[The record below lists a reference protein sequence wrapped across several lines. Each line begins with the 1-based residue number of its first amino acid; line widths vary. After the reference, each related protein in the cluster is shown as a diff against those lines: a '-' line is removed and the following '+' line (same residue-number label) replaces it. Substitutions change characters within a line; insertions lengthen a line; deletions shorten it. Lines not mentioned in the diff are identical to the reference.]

1 MCIQIFIPAFNF
13 YNLVIVPDIL
23 IIFLTYIGFYY
34 GRFYVIIL
42 GFFIGI
48 SQDFITQVELMGAM
62 AFTKSA
68 IGFGLGT
75 LALYRNVWSG
85 NIRMFFIFLL
95 YNLHFLIYYFIKFS
109 GVPISSS
116 IYIQVVLIHSLVSF
130 AILFVIDKSFFNNEI
145 TLKLLRD
152 DEEGNP
158 YDFLTQYSF

>member
-1 MCIQIFIPAFNF
+1 MNNKIAIQIIILTIIVMCIQIFIPAFNF

-145 TLKLLRD
+145 TLK
-152 DEEGNP
+152 
-158 YDFLTQYSF
+158 

>member
-1 MCIQIFIPAFNF
+1 MNNKIAIQIIILTIIVMCIQIFIPAFNF

-116 IYIQVVLIHSLVSF
+116 IYMQVVLIHSLVSF

-145 TLKLLRD
+145 TFK
-152 DEEGNP
+152 
-158 YDFLTQYSF
+158 

>member
-1 MCIQIFIPAFNF
+1 MKYKVALQIVVMTIAVMCIQIFIPAFNF
-13 YNLVIVPDIL
+13 YHLVIVPDIL

-42 GFFIGI
+42 GFLIGI

-75 LALYRNVWSG
+75 LALYRNIWSR
-85 NIRMFFIFLL
+85 NIRMLFIFLL
-95 YNLHFLIYYFIKFS
+95 YNLHFLVYYFIKFS

-116 IYIQVVLIHSLVSF
+116 IYIQVILIHTLLSF
-130 AILFVIDKSFFNNEI
+130 AILIVIDKSFFNNKI
-145 TLKLLRD
+145 TLK
-152 DEEGNP
+152 
-158 YDFLTQYSF
+158 

>member
-1 MCIQIFIPAFNF
+1 MNNKIAIQIIILTIIVMCIQIFIPAFNF

-23 IIFLTYIGFYY
+23 IIFLTYIGYYY

-42 GFFIGI
+42 GFFMGI
-48 SQDFITQVELMGAM
+48 SQDLITQVELMGAM

-145 TLKLLRD
+145 TLK
-152 DEEGNP
+152 
-158 YDFLTQYSF
+158 

>member
-1 MCIQIFIPAFNF
+1 MKNKVVLQIVIMTIVVMCIQIFIPAFNF

-42 GFFIGI
+42 GFLIGI

-75 LALYRNVWSG
+75 LALYRNIWSG
-85 NIRMFFIFLL
+85 IIRMLFIFLL
-95 YNLHFLIYYFIKFS
+95 YNLHFLIFYFINFS

-116 IYIQVVLIHSLVSF
+116 IYIQVVLIHSLLSF
-130 AILFVIDKSFFNNEI
+130 AILFVIDKSFFNNKI
-145 TLKLLRD
+145 TLK
-152 DEEGNP
+152 
-158 YDFLTQYSF
+158 

>member
-1 MCIQIFIPAFNF
+1 MNNKIAIQIIILTIFVMCIQIFIPAFNF
-13 YNLVIVPDIL
+13 FNLVIVPDIL

-34 GRFYVIIL
+34 GRFYVIIF
-42 GFFIGI
+42 GFFMGI

-75 LALYRNVWSG
+75 LALYRNIWSG
-85 NIRMFFIFLL
+85 NIRMLFIFLL

-116 IYIQVVLIHSLVSF
+116 IYIQVALIHSLVSF

-145 TLKLLRD
+145 TFK
-152 DEEGNP
+152 
-158 YDFLTQYSF
+158 

>member
-1 MCIQIFIPAFNF
+1 MNNKIAIQIIILTIIVMCIQIFIPAFNF

-42 GFFIGI
+42 GFFMGI

-116 IYIQVVLIHSLVSF
+116 IYIQVALIHSLVSF

-145 TLKLLRD
+145 TLK
-152 DEEGNP
+152 
-158 YDFLTQYSF
+158 

>member
-1 MCIQIFIPAFNF
+1 MNNKIAIQIIILTIIVMCIQIFIPAFNF

-75 LALYRNVWSG
+75 LVLYRNVWSG

-130 AILFVIDKSFFNNEI
+130 AILFVIDKSFLNNEI
-145 TLKLLRD
+145 TLK
-152 DEEGNP
+152 
-158 YDFLTQYSF
+158 

>member
-1 MCIQIFIPAFNF
+1 MNNKIAIQIIILTIIVMCIQIFIPVFNF

-42 GFFIGI
+42 GFLIGI

-145 TLKLLRD
+145 TLK
-152 DEEGNP
+152 
-158 YDFLTQYSF
+158 

>member
-1 MCIQIFIPAFNF
+1 MNNKIAIQIIILTIFVMCIQIFIPAFNF

-145 TLKLLRD
+145 TLK
-152 DEEGNP
+152 
-158 YDFLTQYSF
+158 

>member
-1 MCIQIFIPAFNF
+1 MNNKIAIQIIILTIIVMCIQIFIPAFNF

-130 AILFVIDKSFFNNEI
+130 AILSVIDKSFFNNEI
-145 TLKLLRD
+145 TLK
-152 DEEGNP
+152 
-158 YDFLTQYSF
+158 

>member
-1 MCIQIFIPAFNF
+1 MKNKFSIQIIIMTIVVMCIQIFIPAFNF
-13 YNLVIVPDIL
+13 YKLVIVPDIL

-42 GFFIGI
+42 GFLFGL

-75 LALYRNVWSG
+75 LALYRNIWSG
-85 NIRMFFIFLL
+85 NIRMLFIFLL
-95 YNLHFLIYYFIKFS
+95 YNLHFLVFYFINFS

-116 IYIQVVLIHSLVSF
+116 IYIQVVLIHSLLSF
-130 AILFVIDKSFFNNEI
+130 AILFVIDKSFFNNKI
-145 TLKLLRD
+145 TLK
-152 DEEGNP
+152 
-158 YDFLTQYSF
+158 

>member
-1 MCIQIFIPAFNF
+1 MNNKIAIQIIILTIIVMCVQIFIPVFNF

-42 GFFIGI
+42 GFFMGI

-145 TLKLLRD
+145 TLK
-152 DEEGNP
+152 
-158 YDFLTQYSF
+158 

>member
-1 MCIQIFIPAFNF
+1 MNNKVTLQIIVMTIVVMGIQMFIPAFNF
-13 YNLVIVPDIL
+13 YKLVIIPDVL

-42 GFFIGI
+42 GFLLGI

-68 IGFGLGT
+68 VGFGLGT
-75 LALYRNVWSG
+75 LVLYRNVWSG
-85 NIRMFFIFLL
+85 NVRMLFIFLM

-130 AILFVIDKSFFNNEI
+130 TILVVIDKSFFNNEI
-145 TLKLLRD
+145 TLK
-152 DEEGNP
+152 
-158 YDFLTQYSF
+158 

>member
-1 MCIQIFIPAFNF
+1 MNNKIAIQIIILTIIVMCIQLFIPAFNF

-42 GFFIGI
+42 GFFMGI

-116 IYIQVVLIHSLVSF
+116 IYIQVVLIHSLASF

-145 TLKLLRD
+145 TLK
-152 DEEGNP
+152 
-158 YDFLTQYSF
+158 

>member
-1 MCIQIFIPAFNF
+1 MTIVVMGIQMFIPAFNF
-13 YNLVIVPDIL
+13 YKLVIIPDVL

-42 GFFIGI
+42 GFLLGI

-109 GVPISSS
+109 GVPISPS
-116 IYIQVVLIHSLVSF
+116 IYIQVALIHSFVSF

-145 TLKLLRD
+145 TLK
-152 DEEGNP
+152 
-158 YDFLTQYSF
+158 

>member
-1 MCIQIFIPAFNF
+1 MNNKIAIQIIILTIIVMCIQIFIPAFNF

-42 GFFIGI
+42 GFFMGI

-75 LALYRNVWSG
+75 LALYQNVWSG

-116 IYIQVVLIHSLVSF
+116 IYIQIVLIHSLVSF

-145 TLKLLRD
+145 TLK
-152 DEEGNP
+152 
-158 YDFLTQYSF
+158 

>member
-1 MCIQIFIPAFNF
+1 MKYKVALQIVVMTIVVMCIQIFIPAFNF
-13 YNLVIVPDIL
+13 YHLVIVPDIL

-42 GFFIGI
+42 GFLIGI

-75 LALYRNVWSG
+75 LALYRSIWSG
-85 NIRMFFIFLL
+85 NIRMLFIFLL
-95 YNLHFLIYYFIKFS
+95 YNLHFLVYYFIKFS

-116 IYIQVVLIHSLVSF
+116 IYIQVILIHTLLSF
-130 AILFVIDKSFFNNEI
+130 AILFVIDKSFFNNKI
-145 TLKLLRD
+145 TLK
-152 DEEGNP
+152 
-158 YDFLTQYSF
+158 

>member
-1 MCIQIFIPAFNF
+1 MNNKIAIQIIILTIIVMCIQIFIPAFIF
-13 YNLVIVPDIL
+13 YNLIIVPDIL

-109 GVPISSS
+109 GVPIASS
-116 IYIQVVLIHSLVSF
+116 IYIQVVLIHSLLSL

-145 TLKLLRD
+145 TLK
-152 DEEGNP
+152 
-158 YDFLTQYSF
+158 

>member
-1 MCIQIFIPAFNF
+1 MNNKIAIQIIILTIIVMCIQIFIPAFNF

-42 GFFIGI
+42 GFLMGI

-109 GVPISSS
+109 GVPISLL
-116 IYIQVVLIHSLVSF
+116 IYIQVILIHSLLSF

-145 TLKLLRD
+145 TLK
-152 DEEGNP
+152 
-158 YDFLTQYSF
+158 

>member
-1 MCIQIFIPAFNF
+1 MNNKIAIQIIILTIIVMCIQIFIPAFNF

-42 GFFIGI
+42 GFFMGI

-85 NIRMFFIFLL
+85 NIRIFFIFLL

-145 TLKLLRD
+145 TLK
-152 DEEGNP
+152 
-158 YDFLTQYSF
+158 

>member
-1 MCIQIFIPAFNF
+1 MNNKIAIQIIILTIIVMCIQIFIPAFNF

-42 GFFIGI
+42 GFFMGI

-62 AFTKSA
+62 AFTKST

-85 NIRMFFIFLL
+85 SIRMFFIFLL

-145 TLKLLRD
+145 TLK
-152 DEEGNP
+152 
-158 YDFLTQYSF
+158 

>member
-1 MCIQIFIPAFNF
+1 MNNKIAIQIIILIIIVMCIQLFIPAFNF

-42 GFFIGI
+42 GFVIGI

-85 NIRMFFIFLL
+85 NTRMFFIFLL

-145 TLKLLRD
+145 TLK
-152 DEEGNP
+152 
-158 YDFLTQYSF
+158 

>member
-1 MCIQIFIPAFNF
+1 MNNKIAIQIIILTIIIMWIQIFIPAFNF

-42 GFFIGI
+42 GFFMGI

-62 AFTKSA
+62 AFTKSS

-116 IYIQVVLIHSLVSF
+116 IYIQVALIHSLVSF
-130 AILFVIDKSFFNNEI
+130 AILFVIDKSFFNNKI
-145 TLKLLRD
+145 TLK
-152 DEEGNP
+152 
-158 YDFLTQYSF
+158 

>member
-1 MCIQIFIPAFNF
+1 MNNKITIQIIIWTIIVMCIQIFIPAFNF

-145 TLKLLRD
+145 TLK
-152 DEEGNP
+152 
-158 YDFLTQYSF
+158 

>member
-1 MCIQIFIPAFNF
+1 MNNKIVIQIIILTIIVMCMQIFIPAFNF

-145 TLKLLRD
+145 TLK
-152 DEEGNP
+152 
-158 YDFLTQYSF
+158 

>member
-1 MCIQIFIPAFNF
+1 MKFKVALQIAVMTIVVMCIQIFIPAFNF

-42 GFFIGI
+42 GFLIGI

-116 IYIQVVLIHSLVSF
+116 IYIQVVLIHSLLSF

-145 TLKLLRD
+145 TLK
-152 DEEGNP
+152 
-158 YDFLTQYSF
+158 

>member
-1 MCIQIFIPAFNF
+1 MNNKIAIRIIILTIIVMCIQIFIPAFNF
-13 YNLVIVPDIL
+13 YNLVIVPDIF

-42 GFFIGI
+42 GFLMGI

-145 TLKLLRD
+145 TLK
-152 DEEGNP
+152 
-158 YDFLTQYSF
+158 

>member
-1 MCIQIFIPAFNF
+1 MSNKIAIQIITLTIIVMCIQMFIPTFNF
-13 YNLVIVPDIL
+13 YNLIIIPDIL
-23 IIFLTYIGFYY
+23 IVFLTYIGFYY

-42 GFFIGI
+42 GFFMGI
-48 SQDFITQVELMGAM
+48 SQDLITQIELMGAM

-75 LALYRNVWSG
+75 LAMYRNVWSG
-85 NIRMFFIFLL
+85 NIRMFYIFLL

-116 IYIQVVLIHSLVSF
+116 IYIQVVLIHSLISF

-145 TLKLLRD
+145 TFK
-152 DEEGNP
+152 
-158 YDFLTQYSF
+158 

>member
-1 MCIQIFIPAFNF
+1 MKYKVALQIVVMTIAVMCIQIFIPAFNF
-13 YNLVIVPDIL
+13 YHLVIVPDIL

-42 GFFIGI
+42 GFLIGI

-75 LALYRNVWSG
+75 LALYRNIWSR
-85 NIRMFFIFLL
+85 NIRMLFIFLL
-95 YNLHFLIYYFIKFS
+95 YNLHFLVFYFINFS

-116 IYIQVVLIHSLVSF
+116 IYIQVVLIHSLLSF
-130 AILFVIDKSFFNNEI
+130 AILFVIDKSFFNNKI
-145 TLKLLRD
+145 TL
-152 DEEGNP
+152 
-158 YDFLTQYSF
+158 Q

>member
-116 IYIQVVLIHSLVSF
+116 IYIQVALIHSLVSF
-130 AILFVIDKSFFNNEI
+130 AILFVIDKSFFDNEI
-145 TLKLLRD
+145 TLK
-152 DEEGNP
+152 
-158 YDFLTQYSF
+158 

>member
-1 MCIQIFIPAFNF
+1 MNNKIAIQIIILTIIVMCIQIFIPAFIF
-13 YNLVIVPDIL
+13 YNRVIVPDIL

-42 GFFIGI
+42 GFFMGI

-145 TLKLLRD
+145 TLK
-152 DEEGNP
+152 
-158 YDFLTQYSF
+158 

>member
-23 IIFLTYIGFYY
+23 IIFLTYIGYYY

-42 GFFIGI
+42 GFFMGI

-75 LALYRNVWSG
+75 LALYRNVWSR

-109 GVPISSS
+109 GVSISSS
-116 IYIQVVLIHSLVSF
+116 IYIQVALIHSLISL
-130 AILFVIDKSFFNNEI
+130 AILFLIDKSFFNNEI
-145 TLKLLRD
+145 TLK
-152 DEEGNP
+152 
-158 YDFLTQYSF
+158 

>member
-1 MCIQIFIPAFNF
+1 MNNKLAIQIIILTMIVMCIQIFIPAFNF

-42 GFFIGI
+42 GFFMGI
-48 SQDFITQVELMGAM
+48 LQDFITQVELIGAM

-68 IGFGLGT
+68 IGVGLGT

-116 IYIQVVLIHSLVSF
+116 IYIQVALIHSLVSF

-145 TLKLLRD
+145 ILK
-152 DEEGNP
+152 
-158 YDFLTQYSF
+158 

>member
-1 MCIQIFIPAFNF
+1 MNNKITIQIIILTIIVMCIQIFIPAFNF

-42 GFFIGI
+42 GFLIGI

-75 LALYRNVWSG
+75 LALYRSIWSG
-85 NIRMFFIFLL
+85 NIRMLFIFLL
-95 YNLHFLIYYFIKFS
+95 YNLHFLVFYFINFS

-116 IYIQVVLIHSLVSF
+116 IYIQVVLIHSLLSF
-130 AILFVIDKSFFNNEI
+130 AILFVIDKSFFNNKI
-145 TLKLLRD
+145 TLK
-152 DEEGNP
+152 
-158 YDFLTQYSF
+158 